1 MTRSCIASLVS
12 AVWLAQGTAPAR
24 TGVVSGRV
32 TDEFGDPVINARVVA
47 EAPPPGNARP
57 ASGGPPAPATVERP
71 RTLAATSTD
80 DRGDYRLAGVAAG
93 DCAIAVMRIL
103 DMTIYSAAGVIA
115 LASGASREPEK
126 TYYPGKPSSAEA
138 DRLTI
143 VAGQEQ
149 SGIDFVLRALPPALP
164 PVAAMRIA
172 QAGGAAPR
180 NPDATAIVRGR
191 IGTTDGRAL
200 PHAHVQ
206 LLPEIDLLQS
216 AATAADAD
224 GRFEFRD
231 LAAGKFRIVAAKAG
245 FAAVDTD
252 ASDLAGTAA
261 ARTIELAAH
270 ETRERVDLTL
280 ARWGAISGT
289 VVNEVGAS
297 VRGASVQLLQ
307 IRYSRGRR
315 RLTGVGQATNP
326 TDDLGRYRIYA
337 VAPGQYVVS
346 ATVGGASSADVPGY
360 ARAFYPGT
368 ANASEAQ
375 FVSVGRSQEVSR
387 IDVALSRTRTA
398 KIAGQVVNAA
408 GVPANPGSLSLIPSV
423 RSESI
428 VSVQLGARISGE
440 GVFEFPNVPPGAYII
455 RADRGR
461 SNATE
466 GEFGTLPVAV
476 NGTDVTGLILQT
488 SAGSSIDGRVRF
500 DAFNGTKLPA
510 PSAIELSPMPID
522 YDLAPA
528 NTASAEIHPDWS
540 FEVAGINGPRRLQLL
555 RAPAEWALKEI
566 RVRGADMTDRPI
578 AFGRRD
584 QSLTDV
590 EVVLTDRIS
599 RLDGT
604 VVDDQRRAVAR
615 AQVMVFSTDRVQWY
629 AASRFMRR
637 TMADADG
644 AFSAAGLPFG
654 SYYAVAVARLPFA
667 TDEEWQ
673 DPAFLESMVRRATSV
688 TIGEG
693 QTMTLRLAIKN

>member
-1 MTRSCIASLVS
+1 MTRACLAALVD
-12 AVWLAQGTAPAR
+12 AVLLAQATAPR
-24 TGVVSGRV
+24 SGVVSGRV
-32 TDEFGDPVINARVVA
+32 TDEFGDPAIYARVLA
-47 EAPPPGNARP
+47 EAPAEGNA
-57 ASGGPPAPATVERP
+57 RP

-80 DRGDYRLAGVAAG
+80 DRGEYRLTGVAAG
-93 DCAIAVMRIL
+93 VCSIAVMRIR
-103 DMTIYSAAGVIA
+103 DITIYSVAGPVV
-115 LASGASREPEK
+115 LSSSASRDPEK
-126 TYYPGKPSSAEA
+126 IYYPGKVSSAEA

-149 SGIDFVLRALPPALP
+149 AGIDFVLRAAPPMLP
-164 PVAAMRIA
+164 PVAAARIA

-191 IGTTDGRAL
+191 VGTIDGRAL

-206 LLPEIDLLQS
+206 LLPEGDPLQ
-216 AATAADAD
+216 AAAIAADAD

-231 LAAGKFRIVAAKAG
+231 LGAGKFRL
-245 FAAVDTD
+245 FASKPGYSELDADATD
-252 ASDLAGTAA
+252 AAA
-261 ARTIELAAH
+261 PASTRTIELGAH

-289 VVNEVGAS
+289 VLNEVGAP
-297 VRGASVQLLQ
+297 VRGASVELLQ

-337 VAPGQYVVS
+337 VDPGQYVVS
-346 ATVGGASSADVPGY
+346 ATVGGALSADVPGY

-368 ANASEAQ
+368 ANPSDAQ
-375 FVSVGRSQEVSR
+375 FVSVGRSQELSR
-387 IDVALSRTRTA
+387 VDVALPRARTA

-408 GVPANPGSLSLIPSV
+408 GQPANPGSLSLIPSA
-423 RSESI
+423 RPESI

-455 RADRGR
+455 RAERGR

-466 GEFGTLPVAV
+466 GEFGTLPVVV
-476 NGTDVTGLILQT
+476 NGTDITGLILRT
-488 SAGSSIDGRVRF
+488 SAGSSIKGRVSF
-500 DAFNGTKLPA
+500 DAFNNTRLPA
-510 PSAIELSPMPID
+510 PSAIELAPMPID

-528 NTASAEIHPDWS
+528 NVASAEVHADWS

-555 RAPAEWALKEI
+555 RAPAGWALKEI
-566 RVRGADMTDRPI
+566 RVRGSEMTDRAI
-578 AFGRRD
+578 QFGRSD

-590 EVVLTDRIS
+590 EVVLTDRAAE
-599 RLDGT
+599 LAGT
-604 VVDDQRRAVAR
+604 VVDDRRQVVPR
-615 AQVMVFSTDRVQWY
+615 AQVMVFSTDRARWY

-637 TMADADG
+637 TVAGADG

-654 SYYAVAVARLPFA
+654 SYYALALARLPFA

-673 DPAFLESMVRRATSV
+673 DPAFLESLIRQATSV

-693 QTMTLRLAIKN
+693 QKQTVTLTVSPR